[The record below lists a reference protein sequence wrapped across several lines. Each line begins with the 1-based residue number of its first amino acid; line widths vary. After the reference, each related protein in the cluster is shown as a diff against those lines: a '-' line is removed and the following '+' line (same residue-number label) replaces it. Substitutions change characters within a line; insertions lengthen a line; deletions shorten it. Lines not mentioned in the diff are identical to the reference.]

1 MLPVP
6 TSAWMGHKANSVSE
20 IFGRS
25 QLVLYGVVV
34 QENQFTIDLHQ
45 AVATPRHLASEQS
58 QLNDALRNDAVDCD

>member
-34 QENQFTIDLHQ
+34 QENQFTIDVHQ
-45 AVATPRHLASEQS
+45 ARRHTPAPGVRAKSTE
-58 QLNDALRNDAVDCD
+58 